1 MTGLVFCA
9 DCGANMYNHIARPY
23 SKKNGKRDPGY
34 DAYNCSSYKLSKH
47 RVEHTCTSHYISSK
61 ALRDLILFTI
71 RTVSQYAIANKSEFV
86 ARVREASAIRQ
97 DQVAKEMKRKLSKD
111 KKRYAELDLLYKK
124 LYESYAIGKISE
136 SKFEML
142 TADYEKEQ
150 AELQIM
156 IAEAETE
163 VAKFEQDNTKIEQ
176 FYALAEKYTDFSE
189 LTTPMLN
196 EFVEKVLVHAPDR
209 SSGTREQEVEIYLN
223 FIGNID
229 FPIPEPTQ
237 EEIEQMKI
245 DKYWKDRYQ
254 RTKKRELAR
263 RKKEHEALLAKEAEE
278 EALRHAEKIASLTE
292 EIRANPQS
300 LPFTVRPSVST

>member
-1 MTGLVFCA
+1 MAPFFVIL
-9 DCGANMYNHIARPY
+9 
-23 SKKNGKRDPGY
+23 KKTFSN
-34 DAYNCSSYKLSKH
+34 
-47 RVEHTCTSHYISSK
+47 
-61 ALRDLILFTI
+61 
-71 RTVSQYAIANKSEFV
+71 
-86 ARVREASAIRQ
+86 RQ
-97 DQVAKEMKRKLSKD
+97 
-111 KKRYAELDLLYKK
+111 
-124 LYESYAIGKISE
+124 

-229 FPIPEPTQ
+229 FPIPEPTP

-254 RTKKRELAR
+254 RTKKRVLAR
-263 RKKEHEALLAKEAEE
+263 RKKEHEAWLAKEAEE
-278 EALRHAEKIASLTE
+278 EAEIKGYISADDVEKELGG
-292 EIRANPQS
+292 
-300 LPFTVRPSVST
+300 

>member
-1 MTGLVFCA
+1 
-9 DCGANMYNHIARPY
+9 
-23 SKKNGKRDPGY
+23 
-34 DAYNCSSYKLSKH
+34 
-47 RVEHTCTSHYISSK
+47 
-61 ALRDLILFTI
+61 
-71 RTVSQYAIANKSEFV
+71 
-86 ARVREASAIRQ
+86 
-97 DQVAKEMKRKLSKD
+97 
-111 KKRYAELDLLYKK
+111 
-124 LYESYAIGKISE
+124 
-136 SKFEML
+136 
-142 TADYEKEQ
+142 
-150 AELQIM
+150 M

-229 FPIPEPTQ
+229 FPIPEPTP

-254 RTKKRELAR
+254 RTKKRVLAR
-263 RKKEHEALLAKEAEE
+263 RKKEHEAWLAKEAEE
-278 EALRHAEKIASLTE
+278 EALRHAEKVAAITE
-292 EIRANPQS
+292 EIRANPKS

>member
-1 MTGLVFCA
+1 
-9 DCGANMYNHIARPY
+9 
-23 SKKNGKRDPGY
+23 
-34 DAYNCSSYKLSKH
+34 
-47 RVEHTCTSHYISSK
+47 
-61 ALRDLILFTI
+61 
-71 RTVSQYAIANKSEFV
+71 
-86 ARVREASAIRQ
+86 
-97 DQVAKEMKRKLSKD
+97 MKRKLSKD

-163 VAKFEQDNTKIEQ
+163 VAIFEQDNTKIEQ
-176 FYALAEKYTDFSE
+176 FYILAEKYTDFSE

-254 RTKKRELAR
+254 RTKKRVLAR
-263 RKKEHEALLAKEAEE
+263 RKKEHEAWLAKEAEE
-278 EALRHAEKIASLTE
+278 EALRHAEKVAAITE
-292 EIRANPQS
+292 EIRANPKS